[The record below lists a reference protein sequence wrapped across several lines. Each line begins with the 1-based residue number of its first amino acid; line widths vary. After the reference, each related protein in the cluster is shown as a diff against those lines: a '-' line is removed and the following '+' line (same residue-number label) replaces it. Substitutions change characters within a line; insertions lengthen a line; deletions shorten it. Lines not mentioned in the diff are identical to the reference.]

1 MPLRRRKRENDRQEP
16 AASVRPGPTR
26 PGEEIVRL
34 YLRGQN
40 YEQMRQVDEAIT
52 LYEEAVGCRFD
63 AAGPY
68 DRLIAIYLGRN
79 DHANVRRIAE
89 AALANVRTFDDKRAW
104 YESIRA
110 GATDAERTQPDPR
123 GAEF

>member
-1 MPLRRRKRENDRQEP
+1 MRIRRRKREN
-16 AASVRPGPTR
+16 ATPTR
-26 PGEEIVRL
+26 MPMGRPPDELVRL

-40 YEQMRQVDEAIT
+40 LEQMRNVDEAIG
-52 LYEEAVGCRFD
+52 LYEEAVTNRFD

-79 DHANVRRIAE
+79 DHAAVRRVAD
-89 AALANVRTFDDKRAW
+89 AALANVRTFEDKRAW
-104 YESIRA
+104 YDSVRSGAES
-110 GATDAERTQPDPR
+110 DERTQPDRR